1 MSAFI
6 ISNRTMTR
14 AIAAIREVQR
24 HMYSGRDMF
33 PVDETDKE
41 LGDRLYKLNA
51 SAVAQRYRE
60 EAETIKYDDEPMLS
74 FSKINMLKALQCLNY
89 QCSEGDIPDTPIYK
103 ALNDIE
109 HSLASIIIHDLKEYD
124 DAPWDSRDDEP
135 ALLRIG

>member
-1 MSAFI
+1 
-6 ISNRTMTR
+6 MTR

-60 EAETIKYDDEPMLS
+60 EAETVKYDDELFLS